1 MKGRR
6 QRILA
11 FSGASGAGKTTLLV
25 KLIPA
30 LLERGLTVAALK
42 GSGHRHAFDRPGKDS
57 ARLRSAG
64 AVAVAVQGTG
74 ELAWFG
80 PPLRGG
86 VRALAALLP
95 PVDLVLAEGFRRERV
110 ARIEVHRRSIDE
122 RFQVAGDPDVIAV
135 VSDEPPPRPIPWFTL
150 REVEALADFVAG
162 FARGGRPRKHALASF
177 RSHAH
182 RVPAEAGAPRE
193 RVMATTRRSGG
204 RAKKSARRGGR
215 TRAATVQEAGRKG
228 GRRTLERRGPEF
240 YSRIGRKGG
249 KSSGTSRRGA
259 ARRRS
264 GSARRPGTRAR
275 SASRRRSR

>member
-11 FSGASGAGKTTLLV
+11 FTGASGAGKTTLLV

-30 LLERGLTVAALK
+30 LLARGLTVAALK

-57 ARLRSAG
+57 ARLRGAG
-64 AVAVAVQGTG
+64 AVAVAVQGPG

-86 VRALAALLP
+86 VRALATLLP
-95 PVDLVLAEGFRRERV
+95 TVDLVLAEGFRRERV
-110 ARIEVHRRSIDE
+110 PRIEVHRRSVDE
-122 RFQVAGDPDVIAV
+122 RFHAARDPDVIAV

-150 REVEALADFVAG
+150 REIEALADFVMA
-162 FARGGRPRKHALASF
+162 FARRGRPRKHALASF
-177 RSHAH
+177 RSRAH
-182 RVPAEAGAPRE
+182 RVPQEAGAPRE
-193 RVMATTRRSGG
+193 SVMATSRKSGSRTR
-204 RAKKSARRGGR
+204 KSARRGGR

-249 KSSGTSRRGA
+249 KSSGTSRRRA
-259 ARRRS
+259 ARGRTGGARS
-264 GSARRPGTRAR
+264 SRSRTR